1 MLQTSAVE
9 PRTLSVLIELMEF
22 PSLQPFSLVGGTAL
36 ALRYGHRSSE
46 DLDLFFHE
54 KFDQEKIVTNL
65 EENFLNR
72 FSYKKQQTQFGIFC
86 FIDGIKVDIVHFP
99 HQPIAPFEVYE
110 KIRFYS
116 DADIAAMKIQ
126 AILGRGKK
134 KDFWDLYELMQHY
147 SLQQIIDW
155 HKQKYPSQ
163 MLAISIPHAI
173 TYFVDAEESETPVSF
188 KNQTWEGI
196 KKDISKVVSDY
207 LRWFIFQAFLK
218 IITTN

>member
-1 MLQTSAVE
+1 MLQTSAIE
-9 PRTLSVLIELMEF
+9 PGTLSLLKELMEI
-22 PSLQPFSLVGGTAL
+22 PSLQSFSLVGGTAL
-36 ALRYGHRSSE
+36 SLRYGHRSSV

-54 KFDQEKIVTNL
+54 KFDFLKIVTDL
-65 EENFLNR
+65 ENVFKHR
-72 FSYKKQQTQFGIFC
+72 FVYKQQQTQFGIFC
-86 FIDGIKVDIVHFP
+86 FIDGIKVDIVYFP
-99 HQPIAPFEVYE
+99 HLPISSIETID

-134 KDFWDLYELMQHY
+134 KDFWDLYELLQHY

-173 TYFVDAEESETPVSF
+173 TYFVDADASETPVSF
-188 KNQTWEGI
+188 KNQTWKGI
-196 KKDISKVVSDY
+196 KKGISKVVSNY
-207 LRWFIFQAFLK
+207 LR
-218 IITTN
+218 